1 MALDYSPF
9 WEETLRQ
16 IREEY
21 RENDRED
28 EFTLWFKIEYVS
40 SSDNKITVSV
50 ASTYIRDQMSS
61 RGYLAK
67 IQQKFYE
74 ISGTDVEFEVII
86 AQKQNKPVSSIS
98 FKSTQNQSQTTQK
111 PLTHT
116 NPYNTRTSY
125 SAKPQQT
132 YHNTYAEEAV
142 QEQISLQEQG
152 KKPHPELSES
162 YTFENFI
169 SSDENAYVVN
179 AAHAAAKNPGRAY
192 NPLLIYGG
200 VGLGKT
206 H

>member
-98 FKSTQNQSQTTQK
+98 FKSTQNQSQTTQ
-111 PLTHT
+111 
-116 NPYNTRTSY
+116 
-125 SAKPQQT
+125 
-132 YHNTYAEEAV
+132 
-142 QEQISLQEQG
+142 
-152 KKPHPELSES
+152 
-162 YTFENFI
+162 
-169 SSDENAYVVN
+169 
-179 AAHAAAKNPGRAY
+179 
-192 NPLLIYGG
+192 
-200 VGLGKT
+200 
-206 H
+206 